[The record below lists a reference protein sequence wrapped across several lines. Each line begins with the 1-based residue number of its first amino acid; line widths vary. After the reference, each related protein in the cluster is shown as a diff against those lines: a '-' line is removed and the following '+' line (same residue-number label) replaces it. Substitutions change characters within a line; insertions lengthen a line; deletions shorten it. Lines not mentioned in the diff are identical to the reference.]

1 MKYSVVRTDT
11 FEKHL
16 IDILIYLSQTYS
28 KKVANDYLDYLESQL
43 KVLEDF
49 PYMWPYDQRKQFSNH
64 RILISDK
71 NIVFYKIDETK
82 KQVICEII
90 TSSDENYLN
99 LK

>member
-28 KKVANDYLDYLESQL
+28 NKVANDYLDYLESQL

-82 KQVICEII
+82 
-90 TSSDENYLN
+90 
-99 LK
+99 